1 MITPQHLTRSSAG
14 RQGTSLL
21 SDVGGNLSRYSH
33 PRQIQKPDGFL
44 GKHKGKTKRCHHILS
59 SQFTLVIE
67 LATCRRNPF
76 LKIRENGSIREKM
89 IKNLN

>member
-14 RQGTSLL
+14 RQGASLL
-21 SDVGGNLSRYSH
+21 SDVGDLSRYSH
-33 PRQIQKPDGFL
+33 PRQIQKLDGFFE
-44 GKHKGKTKRCHHILS
+44 KHKGKTKRCHHILS

-76 LKIRENGSIREKM
+76 
-89 IKNLN
+89 